1 MGAYALTTALV
12 FSASSRLMPQADPVE
27 ITVLSADVVVLRSSC
42 PIDGIALED
51 QHHRY
56 HYFVDY
62 RPDRR
67 QAVLVLR
74 TTQDPLRLTVATGL
88 RDTGIRT
95 RHVVVLPNPGN
106 RRAVLRSPE

>member
-1 MGAYALTTALV
+1 MGAYAMAAALV
-12 FSASSRLMPQADPVE
+12 LSATSPLMPQADPVE
-27 ITVLSADVVVLRSSC
+27 ITVLSADVVVLRSSY
-42 PIDGIALED
+42 PIDSIALEE
-51 QHHRY
+51 QRHRY

-74 TTQDPLRLTVATGL
+74 TAQDPLRLAVATGL

-106 RRAVLRSPE
+106 RRTALRSP